1 MRKQVQLDLGTPA
14 LSPTVQRAG
23 QYNVAVQATPKTNSA
38 LQLAQALRRTP
49 QVLGQASN
57 IAKEMGAEAASSTM
71 DVEGAMQ
78 DKESKGILGYNK
90 AYQQGLVKRHFAMNE
105 ETIRERFQNV
115 AGRTNLPTGATDEER
130 MASIN
135 EFVSNLDEERDMFNQ
150 ELRDMFGGDAHREQ
164 ALQALSSVFVDGLYD
179 DSMKIYKENL
189 EQQTEMFI
197 SADASTMMK
206 SKGVASGLD
215 YAINE
220 YKALGISPKERSIKL
235 RGIVTADVAVLLEQ
249 GKLSQAE
256 SLLNEASTYNL
267 HGNAKLF
274 GSAEGKQEISKIR
287 KSIRSAREK
296 SEVSFAD
303 NSKGLGRSVDAL
315 LQDVADPDV
324 SVEDRTASALRMA
337 KRAGVSDEEAQAFA
351 EAASAGGVDAMMEA
365 YRDLAR
371 NTENEIT
378 RDLLNDQL
386 GEINRA
392 KKEYFG
398 GNASTIGTFTADDI
412 SDLKAQREA
421 ILMQDPNTPLTQLP
435 TSVNGRKMN
444 VEDDDYKTLLR
455 EERRDFGWATSPS
468 QLRDITRKA
477 QKSIRGTATND
488 SGFGVYAGEYETT
501 LKNDINAE
509 APALWRKANYDVA
522 EYDDLLQKEADSLV
536 AGYKRR
542 AELRGST
549 ETLLDANLSA
559 TQEAEATKEASKS
572 KRVRDM
578 ASFSGTEASISDV
591 INDRKTIFDL
601 PTTGRGAIKSTDR
614 RRLLQ
619 ASLMDYGFPTM
630 ESFDLE
636 VLSEAN
642 MGFEDVLLGDAV
654 LREMIPAYLGYR
666 AGDDATPE
674 QKKAIE
680 KWMDYGFD
688 SLEDF
693 NRLEAAQETLR
704 NLNNR

>member
-1 MRKQVQLDLGTPA
+1 
-14 LSPTVQRAG
+14 
-23 QYNVAVQATPKTNSA
+23 
-38 LQLAQALRRTP
+38 
-49 QVLGQASN
+49 
-57 IAKEMGAEAASSTM
+57 
-71 DVEGAMQ
+71 
-78 DKESKGILGYNK
+78 
-90 AYQQGLVKRHFAMNE
+90 
-105 ETIRERFQNV
+105 
-115 AGRTNLPTGATDEER
+115 
-130 MASIN
+130 
-135 EFVSNLDEERDMFNQ
+135 
-150 ELRDMFGGDAHREQ
+150 
-164 ALQALSSVFVDGLYD
+164 
-179 DSMKIYKENL
+179 
-189 EQQTEMFI
+189 
-197 SADASTMMK
+197 
-206 SKGVASGLD
+206 
-215 YAINE
+215 
-220 YKALGISPKERSIKL
+220 
-235 RGIVTADVAVLLEQ
+235 
-249 GKLSQAE
+249 
-256 SLLNEASTYNL
+256 
-267 HGNAKLF
+267 
-274 GSAEGKQEISKIR
+274 
-287 KSIRSAREK
+287 
-296 SEVSFAD
+296 
-303 NSKGLGRSVDAL
+303 
-315 LQDVADPDV
+315 
-324 SVEDRTASALRMA
+324 
-337 KRAGVSDEEAQAFA
+337 
-351 EAASAGGVDAMMEA
+351 
-365 YRDLAR
+365 
-371 NTENEIT
+371 
-378 RDLLNDQL
+378 
-386 GEINRA
+386 
-392 KKEYFG
+392 
-398 GNASTIGTFTADDI
+398 
-412 SDLKAQREA
+412 
-421 ILMQDPNTPLTQLP
+421 
-435 TSVNGRKMN
+435 MN